1 MKVNI
6 FKAETNLMIALPF
19 QATVS
24 AGMHIAVNPKINQ
37 FFIIGDHQK
46 LRMIGWKYMIEENEL
61 RIKGFKILGRD
72 ITEKEY
78 DAFTPEPEVKKIS
91 EDKSMSSKRRKV
103 RTK

>member
-6 FKAETNLMIALPF
+6 FKAETNLMIAMPF
-19 QATVS
+19 QIAIS
-24 AGMHIAVNPKINQ
+24 AGMHIAVDPRIKQ

-46 LRMIGWKYMIEENEL
+46 LAKIGSKYMVEENEL
-61 RIKGFKILGRD
+61 RIKGFKLLGKNIR
-72 ITEKEY
+72 EQEF
-78 DAFTPEPEVKKIS
+78 DAFVPEPEIKK